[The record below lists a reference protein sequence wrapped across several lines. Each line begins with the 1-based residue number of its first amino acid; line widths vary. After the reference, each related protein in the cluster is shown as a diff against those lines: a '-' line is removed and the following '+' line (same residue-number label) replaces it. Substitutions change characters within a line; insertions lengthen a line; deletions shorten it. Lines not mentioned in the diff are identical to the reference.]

1 MSTDLTDVYQCYD
14 LVNEIKKKY
23 IDIDE
28 DVQQMGIFGYLGEV
42 HANILQN
49 SAQTAAENALEGLPT
64 KAKFPRN
71 VLNHAYSLGISTEA
85 TPANMNV
92 LIFLPEERI
101 IANLDTTNRFYI
113 DHNTEINVEGHT
125 FHFDYD
131 IVIRRLVLPN
141 KEVTYSAQYDMTEKN
156 PISLITNPYIKA
168 IGRFTLSNTKVIA
181 IQTSIKQVKIETETI
196 SLYNTNPLQLKTFTF
211 KIPKQLVTFTVKVEE
226 GENTYIL
233 EPVYDGLVSQTNS
246 KYINYSFITEDT
258 IRCIFKK
265 ESYQPRTHSTVTITK
280 YTCDGSQGNF
290 TYVTNIQ
297 TTLTST
303 KYNYNN
309 VWAILRPLT
318 SSVGGEDFKSINEL
332 RSIIPIE
339 QLSRGTITNTTDLY
353 NFFNSINTEDRKIYF
368 LKKLDSFERLYYSYV
383 SLKDQYN
390 NIIPTNTI
398 DLQIQRQQFDVV
410 DLYHYQLFPGNI
422 IHFTRN
428 GVGKVITSYK
438 DDQEAMTEYRKSGF
452 LYTSIFNLVLNKNP
466 FYISYL
472 LTTFNDTFEV
482 NFDYINQSS
491 IIQYVCDVV
500 NWKREW
506 YNNPDHYTLTVRLIQ
521 NTFTNLNNMFEIL
534 DVTSGTVEQERVR
547 LVAVLRNKD
556 GRTIRYT
563 YGRCTLY
570 NAQDGMTE
578 FQVDFETDNTMS
590 KTMQLKFIN
599 MYDVRTTN
607 IVEAYFDKEVYLDFF
622 VCIKL
627 NTDYGGR
634 EELERI
640 TPSMTGW
647 TCCNKYSTDQP
658 VPLYYN
664 YTKEISTFV
673 NVEQAGDNNLY
684 FYINK
689 VPMISYDYLSS
700 EDRIL
705 EVLTQLQLV
714 RSFIE
719 YKLETIEDGFG
730 LDIKLFNTYGPAKFF
745 QVNNGDKLDNL
756 SLTLNFK
763 TKPLIGVNEDYLT
776 DLATYVKDYIE
787 SFATTISAL
796 HIPNLQADVTKA
808 FSKVIEYFEFTGFN
822 NYGHSIQHIYR
833 EDFET
838 KITEVPEIL
847 RVDVDDNNLP
857 KINIEVS
864 ST

>member
-28 DVQQMGIFGYLGEV
+28 DIQQMGIFGYLGEV

-85 TPANMNV
+85 IPANMNV
-92 LIFLPEERI
+92 MVFLPEDRI
-101 IANLDTTNRFYI
+101 VANVDNSGRFYI
-113 DHNTEINVEGHT
+113 DHTTDINVEGHT

-131 IVIRRLVLPN
+131 IIIRRLVLPN
-141 KEVTYSAQYDMTEKN
+141 KEVTYSAQYDMREKN
-156 PISLITNPYIKA
+156 PISHITNPYIKS
-168 IGRFTLSNTKVIA
+168 IGRFTLSNTKVLA
-181 IQTSIKQVKIETETI
+181 IQTSIKQIKIETETVT
-196 SLYNTNPLQLKTFTF
+196 LYNTNPLQLKTFTF
-211 KIPKQLVTFTVKVEE
+211 KIPKQLVTFTIKVVE
-226 GENTYIL
+226 GENTYEL

-265 ESYQPRTHSTVTITK
+265 ESYQPRTLSTVTITK
-280 YTCDGSQGNF
+280 YTCDGSAGNF
-290 TYVTNIQ
+290 TYTTNIQ
-297 TTLTST
+297 TNISST
-303 KYNYNN
+303 KYNYSG

-318 SSVGGEDFKSINEL
+318 SSVGGEDFKSISEL
-332 RSIIPIE
+332 KGIIPIE

-368 LKKLDSFERLYYSYV
+368 LKKLDSFERLYYAYL

-390 NIIPTNTI
+390 NIIPSNTI
-398 DLQIQRQQFDVV
+398 DLQIQRQQFDVI
-410 DLYHYQLFPGNI
+410 DNYHYQLFPGNI

-428 GVGKVITSYK
+428 GVGKAISSYK
-438 DDQEAMTEYRKSGF
+438 DDEETMTKYRQSGY
-452 LYTSIFNLVLNKNP
+452 LYTNIFNIVLNKNP

-472 LTTFNDTFEV
+472 LTTFNDTFDV
-482 NFDYINQSS
+482 KFDYINQASV
-491 IIQYVCDVV
+491 IQYVCDSV

-506 YNNPDHYTLTVRLIQ
+506 FNHPDQYTLTVRLLQ
-521 NTFTNLNNMFEIL
+521 NTYTNLNNLFTIL
-534 DVTSGTVEQERVR
+534 NVTTGTTEEERIR
-547 LVAVLRNKD
+547 LVAVLRNKNNK
-556 GRTIRYT
+556 TIRYT
-563 YGRCTLY
+563 YGKCTLY
-570 NAQDGMTE
+570 NAQDGLTE
-578 FQVDFETDNTMS
+578 FQVDFKTDNVMS
-590 KTMQLKFIN
+590 KTMQVKITN
-599 MYDVRTTN
+599 MYDVKSTY
-607 IVEAYFDKEVYLDFF
+607 IMEAYFDKEVYLEFY

-627 NTDYGGR
+627 NIDYGGR
-634 EELERI
+634 EELDRI
-640 TPSMTGW
+640 VPNMFGW
-647 TCCNKYSTDQP
+647 TCCNKYSTDKP
-658 VPLYYN
+658 LPLYYN
-664 YTKEISTFV
+664 YTKELNTFV

-689 VPMISYDYLSS
+689 VPMIQYDYISS
-700 EDRIL
+700 EERLI
-705 EVLTQLQLV
+705 EVLSQLQLV
-714 RSFIE
+714 RSYIE

-730 LDIKLFNTYGPAKFF
+730 FDIKLFNTYGPAKFF
-745 QVNNGDKLDNL
+745 QVNTGDKLDNITM
-756 SLTLNFK
+756 TLNFK
-763 TKPLIGVNEDYLT
+763 TKPLLGANEDYLT
-776 DLATYVKDYIE
+776 DLTVYVKDYIE
-787 SFATTISAL
+787 NFATTISAL

-808 FSKVIEYFEFTGFN
+808 FSDVIEYFEFTGFN

-847 RVDVDDNNLP
+847 RIDVDENNLP